1 MEQISSF
8 FSSQLFSNLV
18 FIIKIILIVFS
29 SILSVAIVVLLFKT
43 EWLRFRF
50 FEDYTE
56 FFASRPFGTK
66 EHFKKIE
73 SVHKKLKSGKESE
86 YKIAVMEVDDF
97 FKEILVKMNYKGETL
112 DAILGQINSKVL
124 PSIEEIKEAHAVR
137 NNIVRNPDYHLTED
151 QAVNIVKIYEKA
163 LGELEMF

>member
-8 FSSQLFSNLV
+8 FSSQLFLNLIFIV
-18 FIIKIILIVFS
+18 KIIFIIFS
-29 SILSVAIVVLLFKT
+29 FILSVAIIILLLKT
-43 EWLRFRF
+43 DWLRFRF

-56 FFASRPFGTK
+56 FFASRPLGAK

-86 YKIAVMEVDDF
+86 YKMAVIEMDDF
-97 FKEILVKMNYKGETL
+97 LKEVLIRMNYKGETF
-112 DAILGQINSKVL
+112 DTILNQINSKVL
-124 PSIEEIKEAHAVR
+124 PSVEEIKEAHVVR
-137 NNIVRNPDYHLTED
+137 NNIIRNPDYHLTED
-151 QAVNIVKIYEKA
+151 QANNIVKIYEKA